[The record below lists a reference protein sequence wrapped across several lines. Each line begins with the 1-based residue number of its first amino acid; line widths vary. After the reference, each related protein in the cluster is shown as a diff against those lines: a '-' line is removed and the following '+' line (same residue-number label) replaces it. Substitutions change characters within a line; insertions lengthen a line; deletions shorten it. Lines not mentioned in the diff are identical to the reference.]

1 MPKKKTEIKKETEK
15 APKKK
20 AKKAEE
26 KAVEK
31 NLEKAKEPKVELQKK
46 IVRPIEPEKAAPV
59 KTSAPHIEI
68 KPKEK
73 KAKEPKEAKAVYYA
87 SGGRKTSRSRVW
99 ISAGNG
105 KIDVNG
111 RPLDQYVAYRDVL
124 VEAVTRPFKI
134 TNTFGRYDVLAT
146 ISGGGIASQAEAL
159 RHGISKA
166 LTELNPDFRGVLK
179 RDGLLT
185 RDPRIKERK
194 KYGRKRARRR
204 FQYSKR

>member
-1 MPKKKTEIKKETEK
+1 MPKKKTEIKKEKEK

-31 NLEKAKEPKVELQKK
+31 TVEMAKEPKVEAQKK
-46 IVRPIEPEKAAPV
+46 AVQPLEPEKAAPV
-59 KTSAPHIEI
+59 KAHVRHVE
-68 KPKEK
+68 KK
-73 KAKEPKEAKAVYYA
+73 KAKEAKATYYG
-87 SGGRKTSRSRVW
+87 SGGRKTSLSRVW
-99 ISAGNG
+99 ISVGTG
-105 KIDVNG
+105 RIDVNG

-124 VEAVTRPFKI
+124 VEAVKRPLKI
-134 TNTFGRYDVLAT
+134 TNTLDRYDVVAT

-166 LTELNPDFRGVLK
+166 LTELNPDFRGALK
-179 RDGLLT
+179 REGLLT